1 MPRNYMFTRDEIIA
15 AALNLAKKGGI
26 SALTARALGREL
38 GASSRPIFGLFKNM
52 GEVQQEVFKA
62 ADALYQSYL
71 KDSMETGKY
80 PPYKAS
86 GMAYI
91 RFAREEKELFKMLFM
106 RDRTHEN
113 AENDKNGLQ
122 PYGEMLQ
129 QKLGLSEEDAYLF
142 HLEMWMYVH
151 GIAATLATS
160 FLEWDE
166 KFISRVLTDGYEG
179 MKSRYMK
186 NTPNA
191 KPSGAAFEERDGEKN

>member
-71 KDSMETGKY
+71 KDSMESGKY

-113 AENDKNGLQ
+113 VENDKNGLQ

-179 MKSRYMK
+179 MKSRYVLQ
-186 NTPNA
+186 
-191 KPSGAAFEERDGEKN
+191 